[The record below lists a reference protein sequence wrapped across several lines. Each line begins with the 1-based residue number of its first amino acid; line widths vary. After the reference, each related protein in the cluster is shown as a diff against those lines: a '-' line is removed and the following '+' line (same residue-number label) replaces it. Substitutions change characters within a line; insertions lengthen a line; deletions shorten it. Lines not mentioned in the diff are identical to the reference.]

1 MREKDIESKLRNE
14 IKKLGGIAYKFTSPG
29 NNGVPDRIV
38 LLPGGV
44 IKFVE
49 LKRPG
54 GKTSKL
60 QDMQIARIRNLGFD
74 VRVIDNTD
82 RLDDF
87 ISEVKFLS
95 EMLSSGSD
103 IE

>member
-1 MREKDIESKLRNE
+1 MREKDIESKLRDG

-38 LLPGGV
+38 MLPRGI

-54 GKTSKL
+54 GKTSKI
-60 QDMQIARIRNLGFD
+60 QDMQIARIKKLGFD
-74 VRVIDNTD
+74 VRVIDSKDGVNS
-82 RLDDF
+82 F
-87 ISEVKFLS
+87 VEECKN
-95 EMLSSGSD
+95 D
-103 IE
+103 IQTS

>member
-14 IKKLGGIAYKFTSPG
+14 IKKLGGIAYKFKSPG

-38 LLPGGV
+38 LLPEGI

-54 GKTSKL
+54 GETSKL
-60 QDMQIARIRNLGFD
+60 QDMQIAIIRKLGFD
-74 VRVIDNTD
+74 VRVIDNMD
-82 RLDDF
+82 KMDDF
-87 ISEVKFLS
+87 IFEVKFLS

>member
-1 MREKDIESKLRNE
+1 MREKDIESKLRDG

-49 LKRPG
+49 LKRQG
-54 GKTSKL
+54 GQTSKL
-60 QDMQIARIRNLGFD
+60 QDMQITRIRKMGFD
-74 VRVIDNTD
+74 VRIIDNMD
-82 RLDDF
+82 ELDEF
-87 ISEVKFLS
+87 LSGVKFLS